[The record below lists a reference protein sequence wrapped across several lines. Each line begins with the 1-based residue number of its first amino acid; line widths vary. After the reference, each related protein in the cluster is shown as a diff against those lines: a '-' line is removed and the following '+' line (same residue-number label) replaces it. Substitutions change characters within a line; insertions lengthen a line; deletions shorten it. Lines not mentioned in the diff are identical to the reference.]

1 MVFGEQ
7 SFKIDLWDYG
17 TASNHAPNIFFRDA
31 EAAIVF
37 VDLSS
42 PEEQLSDIYT
52 KAYEWRSAM
61 DTRYTEVNGSEKPLK
76 WMICLHKSDAIQ
88 SKEHRKVISSK
99 LNKIMKVNPKFDQI

>member
-1 MVFGEQ
+1 MVGDALSGKTSFVNRYVKDKFDLHVSQMNQKDMVFGDQ

-52 KAYEWRSAM
+52 
-61 DTRYTEVNGSEKPLK
+61 
-76 WMICLHKSDAIQ
+76 
-88 SKEHRKVISSK
+88 
-99 LNKIMKVNPKFDQI
+99 